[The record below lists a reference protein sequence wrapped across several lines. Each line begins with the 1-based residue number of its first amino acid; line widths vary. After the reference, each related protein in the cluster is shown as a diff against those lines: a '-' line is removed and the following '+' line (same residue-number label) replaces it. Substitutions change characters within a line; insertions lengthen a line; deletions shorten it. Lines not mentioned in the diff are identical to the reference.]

1 MQALSNKRIILGVTG
16 GIAAY
21 KAAQIIRCLQD
32 RGAEVRVVMT
42 PAAQQFIT
50 PLTLQALSGN
60 PVHCDML
67 DPAAEAAMGHIEQAR
82 WADQVLIAPA
92 SADFIARL
100 AGGQAGDLLSTLCLA
115 TTAPITVAPAMN
127 QAMWRNRAT
136 MHNVALLEA
145 RDITILGPAEGLQ
158 ACGDIGPGRMLEPE
172 IIADHMAGVFASAIM
187 SGLKIT
193 ITAGPTRE
201 AIDPVRYISNHSSGK
216 MGFALAQAA
225 RDAGAEVTLITGPV
239 ALASP
244 PQVNT
249 IAVDSAEEMYLA
261 TMETLADCDIF
272 IGAAAVAD
280 YRPLNIAEQKIKKSA
295 QTMQLE
301 LTRNPDIIA
310 AVASHQQRPFTVG
323 FAAETEDVEAYA
335 RGKLQNKKLDLI
347 IANDVANTN
356 IGFNSDNNAVS
367 LIWEQGNKA
376 LAIAS
381 KLQLSR
387 LILEEINLLYRA
399 EPSNTPTK
407 K

>member
-1 MQALSNKRIILGVTG
+1 MQQLSNKRIILGVTG

-32 RGAEVRVVMT
+32 GGADVRVVMT

-82 WADQVLIAPA
+82 WADQILIAPA

-115 TTAPITVAPAMN
+115 TTAPIAIAPAMN
-127 QAMWRNRAT
+127 QAMWRNQAT
-136 MHNVALLEA
+136 QHNIALLTA
-145 RDITILGPAEGLQ
+145 RDISILGPAEGLQ
-158 ACGDIGPGRMLEPE
+158 ACGDIGPGRMMEPKAIAEHIAGLFDSE
-172 IIADHMAGVFASAIM
+172 IL
-187 SGLKIT
+187 SGLKLT

-225 RDAGAEVTLITGPV
+225 QAAGAQVTLIAGPV
-239 ALASP
+239 ALSSP
-244 PQVNT
+244 PQVRT
-249 IAVDSAEEMYLA
+249 IAVDSAEEMYRA
-261 TMETLADCDIF
+261 TMATLPDCDIF

-280 YRPLNIAEQKIKKSA
+280 YRPITIAQQKIKKSSSS
-295 QTMQLE
+295 MQIE

-310 AVASHQQRPFTVG
+310 AVASHAARPFTVG
-323 FAAETEDVEAYA
+323 FAAETQDVEAYA
-335 RGKLQNKKLDLI
+335 RGKLENKKLDLI
-347 IANDVANTN
+347 IANDVANSD

-367 LIWEQGNKA
+367 LIWKQGSKA

-381 KLQLSR
+381 KLRLSR
-387 LILEEINLLYRA
+387 LILEEINALYRA
-399 EPSNTPTK
+399 QSPVDR
-407 K
+407 